1 MIQNRPRG
9 IPSSATRHMNNAFAE
24 IEKYTVNY
32 VDTQDLV
39 SQLIIRMG
47 DWFEDP
53 DPSYDEFF
61 QKSNQESLEMVFN
74 ALRRC
79 NMDQVKEK

>member
-1 MIQNRPRG
+1 MISNRPRG
-9 IPSSATRHMNNAFAE
+9 IPSSATQHMNNAFAE

-61 QKSNQESLEMVFN
+61 HKSNQESLEMVFN

-79 NMDQVKEK
+79 NMDQAKEK

>member
-1 MIQNRPRG
+1 
-9 IPSSATRHMNNAFAE
+9 
-24 IEKYTVNY
+24 
-32 VDTQDLV
+32 
-39 SQLIIRMG
+39 MG

-61 QKSNQESLEMVFN
+61 HRANQESLEMVFN